1 MNRKFFLSFERFLNW
16 CIKHTTVRTNKI
28 RLKKGKIGGSSHPMC
43 LRTSNGSSRKCLT
56 FDTNVSHQRENFLSW
71 FTELIISF
79 LGSKNIFSVNLII
92 YVPKLVHI
100 YCSRKVEQIIQTARP
115 SHACHNYFFRGT
127 YLK

>member
-1 MNRKFFLSFERFLNW
+1 MNRKFFKLWKIFKLLY
-16 CIKHTTVRTNKI
+16 KTNYRKDTQNSTE
-28 RLKKGKIGGSSHPMC
+28 KGKIEGSCHQIC

-56 FDTNVSHQRENFLSW
+56 FDTNVSHQGENFLSW

-115 SHACHNYFFRGT
+115 SHACHNYFFRCT